1 MKLQPAL
8 RVVRLWDSVIPSGNS
23 YKVRLLLAHLGE
35 RYALEKVDILRG
47 ESRTPEFLARNPAG
61 KVPVAELED
70 GSFLPE
76 SNAILWY
83 LAEGTPYLPERRLD
97 RAQVLRWLCFEQYSH
112 EPNVATVRFWRY
124 SGQTAGR
131 EAQIEDKMRAGHQAL
146 SAMEQ
151 HLGATEFFVDARYG
165 IADIA
170 LYAYTHVASEGG
182 FDLERYPAVRA
193 WLERVRSQPEHVE
206 MR

>member
-47 ESRTPEFLARNPAG
+47 ASRTPEFLARNPAG

-83 LAEGTPYLPERRLD
+83 LAEGTPYRTYRSGDPVTSDFSLKRLNFEYD
-97 RAQVLRWLCFEQYSH
+97 RSGKLLRVTC
-112 EPNVATVRFWRY
+112 
-124 SGQTAGR
+124 G
-131 EAQIEDKMRAGHQAL
+131 
-146 SAMEQ
+146 
-151 HLGATEFFVDARYG
+151 
-165 IADIA
+165 
-170 LYAYTHVASEGG
+170 
-182 FDLERYPAVRA
+182 
-193 WLERVRSQPEHVE
+193 
-206 MR
+206 